1 MKLLGALLMVT
12 GAALAQTPDL
22 KSASGYPKMVQ
33 KQVTAWIERA
43 AQKMPEE
50 QYAFKPDPAVRSF
63 GQILGHIADADY
75 LFCSAVLGED
85 SSSPGI
91 EKTKTTKA
99 ELTSALHAAFA
110 YCNRAYDALTDANTH
125 PYHVQVG
132 NWIREHRGIY
142 RLALFPAADRPDLV
156 LWALWSRNRN
166 EEVEG
171 VYSHHTALR
180 LYDLSDLSPAKLHM
194 TVPTHFRRN

>member
-43 AQKMPEE
+43 AEKMPEE

-99 ELTSALHAAFA
+99 ELMSALHAAFA
-110 YCNRAYDALTDANTH
+110 YCNRPTMRSPTPTPMRRSKPLAKSETSSAYYGSTPHTT
-125 PYHVQVG
+125 
-132 NWIREHRGIY
+132 
-142 RLALFPAADRPDLV
+142 
-156 LWALWSRNRN
+156 WS
-166 EEVEG
+166 
-171 VYSHHTALR
+171 T
-180 LYDLSDLSPAKLHM
+180 
-194 TVPTHFRRN
+194 TVTWWSTCG